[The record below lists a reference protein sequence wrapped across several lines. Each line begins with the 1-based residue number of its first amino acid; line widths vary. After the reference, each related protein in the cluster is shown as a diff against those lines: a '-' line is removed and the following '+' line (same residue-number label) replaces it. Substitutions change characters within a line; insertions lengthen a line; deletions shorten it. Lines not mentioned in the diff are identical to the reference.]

1 MVSNLVMMDLLKEK
15 ARDFLIELDNID
27 FQFIIFFLSR
37 DPIEPED
44 IRDRLKNHYKFE
56 VECGKA
62 YFTFL
67 KGSNLPLTI
76 RKKCIQKFVNLFEDG
91 VFVN

>member
-1 MVSNLVMMDLLKEK
+1 METLEKKVQSFLV
-15 ARDFLIELDNID
+15 ELDNID

-37 DPIEPED
+37 DPIEPDD

-67 KGSNLPLTI
+67 KGSDLPMTI
-76 RKKCIQKFVNLFEDG
+76 RKKCIQKFVGLFYDG

>member
-1 MVSNLVMMDLLKEK
+1 METLAENVHHFLV
-15 ARDFLIELDNID
+15 ELDNID
-27 FQFIIFFLSR
+27 FQFLLFFLPR
-37 DPIEPED
+37 EPIEPDD

-67 KGSNLPLTI
+67 KDSDLPLVI
-76 RKKCIQKFVNLFEDG
+76 RRKCIQKFVNLFENG

>member
-1 MVSNLVMMDLLKEK
+1 METLAEK
-15 ARDFLIELDNID
+15 TREFLIELDNID
-27 FQFIIFFLSR
+27 FRFIIFFLSR
-37 DPIEPED
+37 EPIEPED

-67 KGSNLPLTI
+67 KGSDLPLTI
-76 RKKCIQKFVNLFEDG
+76 RRKCIQKFVNLFEDG